1 MRFPTRQHLVRGL
14 TGLLTAAACA
24 AAAPPAQ
31 ANGEPVLLIGGTFA
45 ERSSLEPAANWF
57 RARGHQVW
65 TMQLLGMIPGT
76 SAIPR
81 SADAIGTQVE
91 AIRASTGSAKVALA
105 GHSQGALAVREY
117 VRYHGGMDRTS
128 VAVSLGGPNYGDL
141 TAYGCIFFAAC
152 YDMTFGSPFLNK
164 LNAGDPTPD
173 GGPRWVHLYSTDA
186 EWEKRELVG
195 AENVPLQSLC
205 PGRKLDHVEEWHD
218 QAMLELIDAA
228 VKGLPLT
235 TSCPTERV

>member
-1 MRFPTRQHLVRGL
+1 MLLV
-14 TGLLTAAACA
+14 
-24 AAAPPAQ
+24 
-31 ANGEPVLLIGGTFA
+31 GGTFA
-45 ERSSLEPAANWF
+45 ERASLDPAAAWLTQ
-57 RARGHQVW
+57 RGHTVS

-76 SAIPR
+76 AAIPR
-81 SADAIGTQVE
+81 SADAIAERVA
-91 AIRASTGSAKVALA
+91 AIRAANGGTKVAII

-117 VRYHGGMDRTS
+117 VRYHGGMDSTS

-152 YDMTFGSPFLNK
+152 YDMTFDSPFLKK

-186 EWEKRELVG
+186 EWEKRELQG

-218 QAMLELIDAA
+218 QAMLQLIDAA
-228 VKGLPLT
+228 AKGLPLT
-235 TSCPTERV
+235 TTCPTERI